1 MFDELVVPSPLADDL
16 VKAAVASYNALAS
29 VLDLLQRC
37 KTHRDVAPHALQ
49 DSIQRHQQLR
59 LGVYTDERHQP
70 KMHFASHLPYALREH
85 ELLCCWVHE
94 RKHREIKRYA
104 ENQANAGDST
114 AYETNQLQRTFLA
127 QFYSLETLYV
137 EKSTQLV
144 NCEPICVKQCCRNTC
159 ANLFGMQSVATSP
172 SDGITK
178 CYRQCFYSCFFQGCR
193 SDPFRCWRS
202 LVSRGHW

>member
-1 MFDELVVPSPLADDL
+1 MFKISWKLSVITLVSIPIIAIASNEFGEKFKEIAEKVQNSLA
-16 VKAAVASYNALAS
+16 KANEDAEETISNMRTVRS
-29 VLDLLQRC
+29 
-37 KTHRDVAPHALQ
+37 
-49 DSIQRHQQLR
+49 
-59 LGVYTDERHQP
+59 
-70 KMHFASHLPYALREH
+70 FAAEDQ
-85 ELLCCWVHE
+85 
-94 RKHREIKRYA
+94 EIKRYA

-114 AYETNQLQRTFLA
+114 AYDTNQLQRTFLA
-127 QFYSLETLYV
+127 QFYSLETLCV